1 MKPFRAYVTS
11 TGAQAKMYSI
21 EFMEEEEADGVQ
33 NVKAVAMNDD
43 APIYNIIGQRV
54 TNGAKGLLLQN
65 HRKIAVK

>member
-1 MKPFRAYVTS
+1 
-11 TGAQAKMYSI
+11 MYSI

-43 APIYNIIGQRV
+43 APIYNIVGQRV
-54 TNGAKGLLLQN
+54 TNAAKGLLLQN